1 MKPLF
6 VISSPFDTYSGYGAR
21 SRDIIRAIIET
32 DKYEVKLISQRWGS
46 TPWGFCKDNPEW
58 AFLQNYIFPITPN
71 STRPDIWMQ
80 ITVPNEFQKVGRFN
94 IGVTAGVET
103 TVCPPEWIEGLNK
116 MDLNIVSSNHSK
128 KVFQESKF
136 NKLNKQTNQLESVVE
151 LQKPIEV
158 LFEGAD
164 LDIYKV
170 IEKNEIKNINLDSIK
185 EDFAY
190 LFVGHWINGDLGE
203 DRKNVGLLIKAFYE
217 TFKNKSKKP
226 ALILKTSMVGS
237 SYIDREEILKRIK
250 MIKKTVNSKDLPPI
264 YLLHGEFSDSEMNE
278 LYNHPKVKAMVS
290 LTKGEGFGR
299 PLLEFSLVKKP
310 ILTTGWSGHTD
321 FLNKDFVTMLEGK
334 LTNVH
339 SSAANQFLLSE
350 SLWFSPDQ
358 GQIGH
363 YLKDIF
369 ENYKNYIDG
378 AKRQAYRSKNEFSW
392 EQMKDSLSIMLNQY
406 GADDLPTE
414 LKLKIPQIKKIE
426 LPKKETTNG

>member
-58 AFLQNYIFPITPN
+58 AFLQNYIFPITSN

-103 TVCPPEWIEGLNK
+103 TICPPEWIEGLNK

-250 MIKKTVNSKDLPPI
+250 IIKKTVNSKDLPPI

-378 AKRQAYRSKNEFSW
+378 AKRQAYRSKNEFNW
-392 EQMKDSLSIMLNQY
+392 EKMKNSLSVMLNQH
-406 GADDLPTE
+406 GLDDLPTE

>member
-1 MKPLF
+1 
-6 VISSPFDTYSGYGAR
+6 
-21 SRDIIRAIIET
+21 
-32 DKYEVKLISQRWGS
+32 
-46 TPWGFCKDNPEW
+46 
-58 AFLQNYIFPITPN
+58 
-71 STRPDIWMQ
+71 
-80 ITVPNEFQKVGRFN
+80 
-94 IGVTAGVET
+94 
-103 TVCPPEWIEGLNK
+103 
-116 MDLNIVSSNHSK
+116 
-128 KVFQESKF
+128 
-136 NKLNKQTNQLESVVE
+136 
-151 LQKPIEV
+151 
-158 LFEGAD
+158 
-164 LDIYKV
+164 
-170 IEKNEIKNINLDSIK
+170 
-185 EDFAY
+185 
-190 LFVGHWINGDLGE
+190 
-203 DRKNVGLLIKAFYE
+203 
-217 TFKNKSKKP
+217 
-226 ALILKTSMVGS
+226 
-237 SYIDREEILKRIK
+237 
-250 MIKKTVNSKDLPPI
+250 
-264 YLLHGEFSDSEMNE
+264 MNE

-378 AKRQAYRSKNEFSW
+378 AKRQAYRSKNEFNW
-392 EQMKDSLSIMLNQY
+392 EKMKNSLSVMLNQHV
-406 GADDLPTE
+406 ADDLPTE

>member
-58 AFLQNYIFPITPN
+58 AFLQNYIFPITSN

-103 TVCPPEWIEGLNK
+103 TICPPEWIEGLNK

-250 MIKKTVNSKDLPPI
+250 IIKKTVNSKDLPPI

-392 EQMKDSLSIMLNQY
+392 EQMKDSLSIMLNQH

>member
-1 MKPLF
+1 
-6 VISSPFDTYSGYGAR
+6 
-21 SRDIIRAIIET
+21 
-32 DKYEVKLISQRWGS
+32 
-46 TPWGFCKDNPEW
+46 
-58 AFLQNYIFPITPN
+58 
-71 STRPDIWMQ
+71 
-80 ITVPNEFQKVGRFN
+80 
-94 IGVTAGVET
+94 
-103 TVCPPEWIEGLNK
+103 
-116 MDLNIVSSNHSK
+116 
-128 KVFQESKF
+128 
-136 NKLNKQTNQLESVVE
+136 
-151 LQKPIEV
+151 
-158 LFEGAD
+158 
-164 LDIYKV
+164 
-170 IEKNEIKNINLDSIK
+170 
-185 EDFAY
+185 
-190 LFVGHWINGDLGE
+190 
-203 DRKNVGLLIKAFYE
+203 
-217 TFKNKSKKP
+217 
-226 ALILKTSMVGS
+226 MVGS

-250 MIKKTVNSKDLPPI
+250 IIKKTVNSKDLPPI

-378 AKRQAYRSKNEFSW
+378 AKRQAYRSKNEFNW
-392 EQMKDSLSIMLNQY
+392 EKMKNSLSVMLNQH
-406 GADDLPTE
+406 GSDDLPTE